1 MDYEDITS
9 DAQLRDY
16 SRRLAEAPSIAFDTE
31 FVSENSYSPVLCLV
45 QAAANGRLAV
55 IDALAVGDMRPFWE
69 AIVAEGHQTVVHA
82 GRGELEFC
90 LQATGRLPERLF
102 DVQVA
107 AGLTGIE
114 YPAGFGALVQKILGQ
129 SSPKHET
136 RTDWRRRPLSKRQI
150 EYALDDAVHL
160 HPMCEALE
168 ARLRELGR
176 LEWMEEEMAD
186 WKEELHR
193 AAGQERWRRVSGQ
206 AGLDARSLAIVR
218 ELWKWRDAEAR
229 RRDQPARR
237 VLRDDLLVELA
248 RRQTADVKRIRA
260 VRGMERGDLLRR
272 AGEHRRG
279 DPAGAVAAGGALS
292 AHGRRATRRRS
303 SPCSGSSSLPPWA
316 ASAGRRSW
324 RRIWW
329 AGRTTFAT

>member
-1 MDYEDITS
+1 MDYEDIAS
-9 DAQLRDY
+9 DAQSRDY
-16 SRRLAEAPSIAFDTE
+16 GSRLAGASSIAFDTE
-31 FVSENSYSPVLCLV
+31 FVSEDSYSPVLCLV
-45 QAAANGRLAV
+45 QAAANGHLAV
-55 IDALAVGDMRPFWE
+55 IDALAVGDMGPFWE
-69 AIVAEGHQTVVHA
+69 AIVAEGRQIVVHA

-150 EYALDDAVHL
+150 EYALDDAAHL
-160 HPMCEALE
+160 HPLCEALE
-168 ARLRELGR
+168 AKLRELGR

-218 ELWKWRDAEAR
+218 ELWQWRDAEAR

-237 VLRDDLLVELA
+237 VLRDDLLGGTRSA
-248 RRQTADVKRIRA
+248 ANRRREANPAPCGGWIEATCC
-260 VRGMERGDLLRR
+260 
-272 AGEHRRG
+272 GE
-279 DPAGAVAAGGALS
+279 
-292 AHGRRATRRRS
+292 RATSPRRS
-303 SPCSGSSSLPPWA
+303 SGRCRCRRSSARRGRRETRRPSFPFSGSSSLRP
-316 ASAGRRSW
+316 
-324 RRIWW
+324 
-329 AGRTTFAT
+329 